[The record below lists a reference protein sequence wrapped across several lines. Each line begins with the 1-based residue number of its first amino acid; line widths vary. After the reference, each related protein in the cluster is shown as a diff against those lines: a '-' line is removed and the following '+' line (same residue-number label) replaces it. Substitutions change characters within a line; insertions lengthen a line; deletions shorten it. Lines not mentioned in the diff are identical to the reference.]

1 MSLVNSSH
9 SRIMTLG
16 LAALFLVVA
25 GCGGD
30 KDSGG
35 GSGSGQQQTGAVQ
48 SSSGPAQ
55 PAATSGSAKFNA
67 FIDEVKKEA
76 AREKTVYIRV
86 PGVKENTL
94 QWTEEGLKKQ
104 FGIDVTLV
112 NDPKGW
118 DEITAAYIAEYQ
130 AGKKDVPVIA
140 GYGNTMFGIV
150 EEAGALA
157 DFDWAGT
164 IGEKWPVIKRV
175 NEAVTWPQL
184 RKGCVTITWRTY
196 VLYYNKNLIKES
208 ESPKKWEHL
217 IDPKYK
223 GRVSA
228 FANGAPGEYLRS
240 VWGEEKVI
248 EWAKKLRAN
257 NPIFLESS
265 PAIASGVA
273 SGEVGIGTINL
284 QYAQAQV
291 EKGAPVGWVIP
302 EDGWVNLTD
311 IFCIFKHASHPN
323 LAALLAGFWAAAPE
337 ELAGRIRTVE
347 GWTVGFPEWS
357 YGALPGQM
365 KKQGLTFKDMREVSD
380 KETAT
385 LDRKFRD
392 RIAKEAFRT
401 RQ

>member
-1 MSLVNSSH
+1 M
-9 SRIMTLG
+9 MTLS

-25 GCGGD
+25 GCGGE

-35 GSGSGQQQTGAVQ
+35 GGGQQKTGT
-48 SSSGPAQ
+48 AQ
-55 PAATSGSAKFNA
+55 PAATSGSAKFDA
-67 FIDEVKKEA
+67 FIDAAKKEA
-76 AREKTVYIRV
+76 AKEKTVYIRV

-118 DEITAAYIAEYQ
+118 DEITAAYIAEHQ

-140 GYGNTMFGIV
+140 GYGNTMFGVV

-164 IGEKWPVIKRV
+164 IGEKWPVIKRL
-175 NEAVTWPQL
+175 NESVTWPQL
-184 RKGCVTITWRTY
+184 RKGCVTINWRSY
-196 VLYYNKNLIKES
+196 VLYYNTNVIKES
-208 ESPKKWEHL
+208 EAPKKWENL
-217 IDPKYK
+217 TDPKYK
-223 GRVSA
+223 GKVSA

-240 VWGEEKVI
+240 VWGEQKVI
-248 EWAKKLRAN
+248 DWAKKVRAN
-257 NPIFLESS
+257 NPIFLENS

-311 IFCIFKHASHPN
+311 IFCTFKDASHPN
-323 LAALLAGFWAAAPE
+323 LAALVAAFWAAAPE

-347 GWTVGFPEWS
+347 GWTVAYPEWS
-357 YGALPGQM
+357 FGALPAQM

-392 RIAKEAFRT
+392 RIAKEAYRT
-401 RQ
+401 R

>member
-1 MSLVNSSH
+1 MSLLTV
-9 SRIMTLG
+9 SRIMVWG
-16 LAALFLVVA
+16 LAASLVAAA
-25 GCGGD
+25 GCGRGE
-30 KDSGG
+30 DSSSANGPKTESAPAASA
-35 GSGSGQQQTGAVQ
+35 SGS
-48 SSSGPAQ
+48 P
-55 PAATSGSAKFNA
+55 KFDA
-67 FIDEVKKEA
+67 FIEATRQEA
-76 AREKTVYIRV
+76 AKQKTVYIRV
-86 PGVKENTL
+86 PGIKDKSL
-94 QWTEEGLKKQ
+94 RWTEEALKNR

-130 AGKKDVPVIA
+130 AGKKDVPIIA
-140 GYGNTMFGIV
+140 GYGNTMFGSV

-157 DFDWAGT
+157 DIDWAGT
-164 IGEKWPVIKRV
+164 FGEKWPVIKEI

-196 VLYYNKNLIKES
+196 VLYYNKDLIKDS
-208 ESPKKWEHL
+208 QAPRKWADL
-217 IDPKYK
+217 FDPKFK
-223 GRVSA
+223 GKISA

-240 VWGEEKVI
+240 VWGEEKVLD
-248 EWAKKLRAN
+248 WAKKIKAN

-291 EKGAPVGWVIP
+291 EKGAPVGWMIP

-311 IFCIFKHASHPN
+311 VFCTFKHASHPK
-323 LAALLAGFWAAAPE
+323 LSALLAAFWATAPE
-337 ELAGRIRTVE
+337 ELAGRIRTTE
-347 GWTVGFPEWS
+347 GWTVGFPDWS
-357 YGALPGQM
+357 YGTLPAQM

-392 RIAKEAFRT
+392 RIAKEAYRT
-401 RQ
+401 LQ